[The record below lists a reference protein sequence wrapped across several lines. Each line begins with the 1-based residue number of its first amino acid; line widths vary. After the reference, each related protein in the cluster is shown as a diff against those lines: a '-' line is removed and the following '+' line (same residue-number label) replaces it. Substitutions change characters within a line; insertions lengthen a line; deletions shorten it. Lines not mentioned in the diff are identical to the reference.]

1 MCAAAD
7 VGCARAVGVAV
18 AGVGL
23 LAALALPFAPVI
35 ARQATV
41 TWPVPGQPVSSTTAL
56 FVPYRPAELTVTV
69 PCATLHAAAEA
80 GHEVNVLATG
90 PDGEGMVLRTGAA
103 GPELALAHRRVGLR
117 LVSAAVGCDVTVHA
131 GSDGVTVVGGGPDIA
146 LPGEPVPKVFAFHTD
161 LDPVQAD
168 GITVVARAV
177 SPFAT
182 TPTVM
187 KVALIAAQLCAV
199 VLALILLSFAGR
211 RARRPAPPAC
221 PTPGGRAAAAVD
233 LAVIAVLAGWAIIG
247 PLAVDDGWAAMI
259 ARTYAATGSAGNY
272 YRWWNASETPFA
284 LSQQLLAPL
293 TRVSLAPLWLRLPST
308 ALGVATWLVLSRGL
322 LRAALPA
329 AAARGRIRLV
339 AAVCLLCAWL
349 PFNLGARPESY
360 VALGVTSV
368 LALLWGARGPATL
381 GWAALIAG
389 LTIPIS
395 PTAVVVAAP
404 VVVFA
409 PKVIAIGRQSA
420 PGGLGPAVQLSLLGC
435 IGAAAVT
442 VIFAD
447 QTWDGVITATGWHR
461 FFGPSMPWYREA
473 QRYRYLLGDSQ
484 QGSFGKRVPVLLT
497 AALVPLIGLL
507 WVRRAERSDAIRAA
521 ARLATVV
528 SIALLLLSLVPSKWS
543 YHLGALAGVF
553 AAFLVV
559 AVAAL
564 LSRAGQ
570 PVAAPDTGVLALAGA
585 TAVALSAAL
594 AFAGANVWWLP
605 AIYDVW
611 WASGPVHLPA
621 VRLDSPLP
629 WFGVLALGYIAVAV
643 MPARRRDGAA
653 AGVLLFGPAL
663 VTVLAAA
670 TGVAVMLVSFAAAP
684 LRRPSGSLAVTDL
697 RWLVGRSTCGL
708 ADDIEVLQDGDSLA
722 RAGPTAQL
730 AGFAPLTGYPPDS
743 PPPDPPGSGMS
754 TELWGSLIGDR
765 QRSATMTSPWFRLA
779 PPESGDGVSVSAA
792 GNAGTAHELIFEF
805 GRVNSAQPLGDA
817 GAATTMLGA
826 FTRPVPTGENLD
838 RSQWRS
844 VSIDAAHIPA
854 GANLVRIRATDAR
867 TDAAGWLAFTG
878 PRRNTVVG
886 LTPFLAEH
894 GPVLVSWPASFLF
907 PCVRNVARVADGLAE
922 NPRTVILAPGPWPPA
937 EMDQKI
943 GGDFAAL
950 VPYGRL
956 YEVSARLAGHPDI
969 DWGTLLVSADN
980 SAQDAYQLRIT
991 GARRPGHSDR
1001 DRPYQ
1006 VQLPR

>member
-1 MCAAAD
+1 VCAAAD

-18 AGVGL
+18 AGVGV

-69 PCATLHAAAEA
+69 PCATLRAAAEA

-103 GPELALAHRRVGLR
+103 GTELALAHRRVGLR
-117 LVSAAVGCDVTVHA
+117 FVSAAVGCDVTVHA
-131 GSDGVTVVGGGPDIA
+131 ASDGVTVVGGGFDIA
-146 LPGEPVPKVFAFHTD
+146 LPGEPMPQVFAFHTG

-168 GITVVARAV
+168 GITVVARTA

-182 TPTVM
+182 TPTMM

-199 VLALILLSFAGR
+199 VLALIVLNFAGR

-221 PTPGGRAAAAVD
+221 RTPGGRAAAAVD

-259 ARTYAATGSAGNY
+259 ARTYAATGSASNY

-293 TRVSLAPLWLRLPST
+293 TRISLAPLWLRLPST

-329 AAARGRIRLV
+329 AAARGRIRLL
-339 AAVCLLCAWL
+339 AAVCLLSAWL

-368 LALLWGARGPATL
+368 LALLWRARGPATL

-409 PKVIAIGRQSA
+409 PKVIAIARQST
-420 PGGLGPAVQLSLLGC
+420 PGGLGPALQLSLLGC
-435 IGAAAVT
+435 IAAVALT

-447 QTWDGVITATGWHR
+447 QTWDGLITATGWHR
-461 FFGPSMPWYREA
+461 FFGPSMPWYQEA
-473 QRYRYLLGDSQ
+473 QRYRYLLGDGQ
-484 QGSFGKRVPVLLT
+484 QGSFGKRLPVLLT

-507 WVRRAERSDAIRAA
+507 WVRRAERSDSIRAA

-559 AVAAL
+559 AVVAL
-564 LSRAGQ
+564 LGRAGQ
-570 PVAAPDTGVLALAGA
+570 PVAAPGTGVLALAGGM
-585 TAVALSAAL
+585 AVALSAAL
-594 AFAGANVWWLP
+594 AFAGSNAWWLP

-611 WASGPVHLPA
+611 WASGPVRPLA
-621 VRLDSPLP
+621 VRLDSALP
-629 WFGVLALGYIAVAV
+629 WIAVLALGYTVVAV
-643 MPARRRDGAA
+643 MPTRRERAA
-653 AGVLLFGPAL
+653 AAVLLLGPAL
-663 VTVLAAA
+663 VTVLSAA
-670 TGVAVMLVSFAAAP
+670 TAVAVMLVSFTAAP
-684 LRRPSGSLAVTDL
+684 LRRPSGSLAMTNL
-697 RWLVGRSTCGL
+697 RWLAGQSTCGL
-708 ADDIEVLQDGDSLA
+708 ADDIEVLQDGGPLA
-722 RAGPTAQL
+722 PAGPTAQL

-754 TELWGSLIGDR
+754 TELWGSLIGGP
-765 QRSATMTSPWFRLA
+765 QRSATMTSPWFRLP
-779 PPESGDGVSVSAA
+779 PPESGEGVSVSAA
-792 GNAGTAHELIFEF
+792 GNASTAPELIFEF
-805 GRVNSAQPLGDA
+805 GRVDSPQPLGDA
-817 GAATTMLGA
+817 AASTTTLGA

-844 VSIDAAHIPA
+844 ISIDAAHIPA
-854 GANLVRIRATDAR
+854 GANLVRIWATDAR
-867 TDAAGWLAFTG
+867 TDPAGWLAFTG

-907 PCVRNVARVADGLAE
+907 PCVRNVARVADGLAQ
-922 NPRTVILAPGPWPPA
+922 NPHTVILAPGLWPPA
-937 EMDQKI
+937 EINQKI

-969 DWGTLLVSADN
+969 DWGTLLVSADS
-980 SAQDAYQLRIT
+980 SAQDAYQLRIS
-991 GARRPGHSDR
+991 GVRRPGHGDR
-1001 DRPYQ
+1001 DRLYQ